1 LQSWIIGGRLRS
13 PDSPVLRDLVV
24 FCRATALYTAR
35 CMCRLL
41 TVAPVPEL
49 IPVVPPRDGVDGRP
63 KSEMN
68 DPRLVPSL
76 LNISVTPDIVE
87 RKLVARELGVSDALE
102 RELLVSDR
110 ELVMLSDWSEQQSIQ
125 DLILSIAGVLLP
137 AEQ

>member
-1 LQSWIIGGRLRS
+1 
-13 PDSPVLRDLVV
+13 
-24 FCRATALYTAR
+24 
-35 CMCRLL
+35 MCRLL
-41 TVAPVPEL
+41 TVTARKRAY
-49 IPVVPPRDGVDGRP
+49 ISVPPTDEVDVRP

-87 RKLVARELGVSDALE
+87 RKLVARELGVFDALE

-110 ELVMLSDWSEQQSIQ
+110 ELVMLSDWSEQQSTQ
-125 DLILSIAGVLLP
+125 HLILSIAGVLSP

>member
-1 LQSWIIGGRLRS
+1 
-13 PDSPVLRDLVV
+13 
-24 FCRATALYTAR
+24 
-35 CMCRLL
+35 
-41 TVAPVPEL
+41 
-49 IPVVPPRDGVDGRP
+49 
-63 KSEMN
+63 MN

-87 RKLVARELGVSDALE
+87 RKLVARELGASDALE

-137 AEQ
+137 AEQQSAQILQFIDLT